1 MAEFLTQPPYTR
13 LIESLPPTTIEQ
25 EEQTLLNASIAEA
38 AKVLPRQP
46 ILENFVYQNPL
57 GHFDELTF
65 HAAIDYVHELEQF
78 LSPAAQFKHLSSV
91 DPRPRVDDALCEL
104 AATFLD
110 RGAARWA
117 VDGRERGFVFVFAR
131 LELLGSTTWRDGA
144 REIARHILSEC
155 EGVSSQH
162 ESLQTLGHRCL
173 LWILDALRV
182 PRHNWTASLRASLLE
197 LRGCKS
203 NASDRT
209 PRPSRSAH
217 AGEAH

>member
-1 MAEFLTQPPYTR
+1 MAEFFTQPPYTR

-78 LSPAAQFKHLSSV
+78 LSPAEQFKHLSSV

>member
-1 MAEFLTQPPYTR
+1 
-13 LIESLPPTTIEQ
+13 
-25 EEQTLLNASIAEA
+25 
-38 AKVLPRQP
+38 
-46 ILENFVYQNPL
+46 
-57 GHFDELTF
+57 
-65 HAAIDYVHELEQF
+65 
-78 LSPAAQFKHLSSV
+78 
-91 DPRPRVDDALCEL
+91 
-104 AATFLD
+104 
-110 RGAARWA
+110 
-117 VDGRERGFVFVFAR
+117 
-131 LELLGSTTWRDGA
+131 
-144 REIARHILSEC
+144 LSEC